1 MNKSTL
7 MKWFVAATLLISI
20 YPIATPTK
28 AAETST
34 AVVNTNSSNL
44 NVREKAS
51 TTSPRVGSLQKG
63 AKVTVYSNTTSGWS
77 QILHNKKR
85 AYVLT
90 KYLEF
95 NQTST
100 TKLSTT
106 SIKKS
111 TQTGTVTGSSLNIRT
126 GAGTNY
132 KIIGSLKRGT
142 KVTVYSTTKNG
153 WSEIKYQN
161 KKAYVATQY
170 LKMNSQTNSLL
181 LKDYKGD
188 WFEYNHVDGLKTGNL
203 GVIIQSVSQDTATVS
218 IEYYSKNYVYINDT
232 NEQRVTFKNNS
243 ASFNYIENDLGIKGK
258 ATITLSNNN
267 VILNITNTNSESG
280 LPSGKFVLKHHE

>member
-20 YPIATPTK
+20 SPIATPTK

-63 AKVTVYSNTTSGWS
+63 AKVTVYS
-77 QILHNKKR
+77 
-85 AYVLT
+85 
-90 KYLEF
+90 
-95 NQTST
+95 
-100 TKLSTT
+100 
-106 SIKKS
+106 
-111 TQTGTVTGSSLNIRT
+111 
-126 GAGTNY
+126 
-132 KIIGSLKRGT
+132 
-142 KVTVYSTTKNG
+142 TTKNG

-181 LKDYKGD
+181 LKNYKGD

-203 GVIIQSVSQDTATVS
+203 GVIIQSVPQDTATVS

-243 ASFNYIENDLGIKGK
+243 ASFNFIENDLGIKGK